1 MKDCIFCDIVESK
14 RAQIIFENDYVLA
27 FMDIDPITKGHV
39 LIITKEHRLDLD
51 ELMDIEMLH
60 VLRIAK
66 RLIKI
71 FKKLYNIEGYSMM
84 QNGGQFND
92 VGHYHMHLF
101 PRSEGDGFDW
111 TYGDVEVHDITTLR
125 TELKEQLEG

>member
-1 MKDCIFCDIVESK
+1 MSCLFCDIVESK
-14 RAQIIFENDYVLA
+14 RGQIIFENDYVMA

-66 RLIKI
+66 RLIKV
-71 FKKLYNIEGYSMM
+71 FKKLYNIDGYSMM
-84 QNGGQFND
+84 QNGGKFND
-92 VGHYHMHLF
+92 IGHYHMHLF
-101 PRSEGDGFDW
+101 PRQEDDGFDW
-111 TYGDVEVHDITTLR
+111 GYGTVEPHDITILR
-125 TELKEQLEG
+125 SQLTEGLEGK